1 MKQQI
6 QKHFVFIVAVIV
18 VAIWGET
25 FVSSKI
31 LLNAGMMPADIFV
44 IRFTLAYL
52 FMVALSHKRLWANS
66 LKHEL
71 MFVATGISGGSLYF
85 LTENMALKYSDASNV
100 AIFLGMTPL
109 VTALLLACFYKEERL
124 TKRQMLGTLVAFCG
138 LTLVVLNGH
147 FVLHLNPV
155 GDLLAFS
162 ASLSWA
168 VYSLIMKPLIVQYD
182 STFITRKVFAY
193 GLLTILP
200 WVIWVQP
207 FHFDATMFAQPAVW
221 GNLLY
226 LAVVA
231 SMGCFLV
238 WNWVLPRLGVVRATN
253 VVYTQCFFTLIIS
266 HIVLDERITLM
277 AICGTLILIGGML
290 LITKKTE

>member
-1 MKQQI
+1 
-6 QKHFVFIVAVIV
+6 
-18 VAIWGET
+18 
-25 FVSSKI
+25 
-31 LLNAGMMPADIFV
+31 
-44 IRFTLAYL
+44 
-52 FMVALSHKRLWANS
+52 
-66 LKHEL
+66 
-71 MFVATGISGGSLYF
+71 
-85 LTENMALKYSDASNV
+85 
-100 AIFLGMTPL
+100 
-109 VTALLLACFYKEERL
+109 
-124 TKRQMLGTLVAFCG
+124 
-138 LTLVVLNGH
+138 
-147 FVLHLNPV
+147 
-155 GDLLAFS
+155 
-162 ASLSWA
+162 
-168 VYSLIMKPLIVQYD
+168 MKPLIVQYD

-290 LITKKTE
+290 LITKKQ